1 MAGGFV
7 KATLSALVPVAAAV
21 VAAVTVVVVAMAVRT
36 VAVGAIA
43 VAPCAMSGAGEEA
56 DVMQRAGIR
65 FTCAILMR
73 ALLRPTRVA
82 LAGGVFSSV
91 ACRRLRASA
100 ASGMVR
106 TATAAFR
113 VTLMAAAMT
122 TLVAA
127 AAML

>member
-1 MAGGFV
+1 M
-7 KATLSALVPVAAAV
+7 
-21 VAAVTVVVVAMAVRT
+21 TVVVVAMAVRT

-43 VAPCAMSGAGEEA
+43 VAPCAVSGAGEEA

-65 FTCAILMR
+65 FTRAILMR

-82 LAGGVFSSV
+82 LAGGVFSV
-91 ACRRLRASA
+91 ACRRLRARA